1 MYMSKK
7 KRKSDG
13 IWVSDERRITDE
25 CRQIYPTLYQLQR
38 AVFIVTAI
46 VWIITLL
53 GPTVLNRVVSGYAA
67 WGDTF
72 EIVTLVLAFV
82 MLVAYIIANYFWQQK
97 MKKFREKYEIQKY
110 KKQQEAAK
118 RKRTQKK

>member
-1 MYMSKK
+1 MSKK

-25 CRQIYPTLYQLQR
+25 CRQIYPALYQLQR

-53 GPTVLNRVVSGYAA
+53 GPTLLNRVVSGYAA
-67 WGDTF
+67 WGNTF
-72 EIVTLVLAFV
+72 ENVTLVLAFV
-82 MLVAYIIANYFWQQK
+82 MLAAYIIANYFWQQK

-118 RKRTQKK
+118 RKRAQKK